1 MKSKKIISEPMSDI
15 EQDQFSDGTKTQ
27 KKRKNQNLMPVDD
40 IKS

>member
-15 EQDQFSDGTKTQ
+15 EQDQFSDGTT
-27 KKRKNQNLMPVDD
+27 KKRQNQILMPVDD